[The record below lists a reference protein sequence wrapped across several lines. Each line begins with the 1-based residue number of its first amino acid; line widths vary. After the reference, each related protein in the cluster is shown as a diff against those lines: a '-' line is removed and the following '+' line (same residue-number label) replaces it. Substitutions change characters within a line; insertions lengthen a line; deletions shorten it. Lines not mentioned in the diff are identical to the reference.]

1 MLFAIALGGAVGSV
15 TRYGVGSLFDRGE
28 GAFPVG
34 TLIVNVAGC
43 LLLGFLVR
51 YFTPSSMS
59 AELRAGLT
67 IGFCGGFTTFS
78 TFSLETIRLAES
90 GNWQRAALYVLASVV
105 LSLAALA
112 AGMAAARAFTPLV
125 RS

>member
-1 MLFAIALGGAVGSV
+1 M
-15 TRYGVGSLFDRGE
+15 
-28 GAFPVG
+28 
-34 TLIVNVAGC
+34 
-43 LLLGFLVR
+43 
-51 YFTPSSMS
+51 MS
-59 AELRAGLT
+59 TELRAGLT

-90 GNWQRAALYVLASVV
+90 GNWQRAALYILASVV

-112 AGMAAARAFTPLV
+112 AGMAAARALNPLA

>member
-15 TRYGVGSLFDRGE
+15 TRYGVGTLFDRGE
-28 GAFPVG
+28 GAFPAG

-51 YFTPSSMS
+51 YFTPASMS

-78 TFSLETIRLAES
+78 TFSLETIRLTES

-105 LSLAALA
+105 LSLAALM
-112 AGMAAARAFTPLV
+112 AGMAAARAFTPLA
-125 RS
+125 RP

>member
-1 MLFAIALGGAVGSV
+1 MLFAIALGGAAGSV
-15 TRYGVGSLFDRGE
+15 ARYGVGSFLDRGE

-34 TLIVNVAGC
+34 TLIVNIAGC

-51 YFTPSSMS
+51 YFTGSMMS
-59 AELRAGLT
+59 TELRAGLT

-78 TFSLETIRLAES
+78 TFSLETVRLAES
-90 GNWQRAALYVLASVV
+90 GNWQRAALYILASVV

-112 AGMAAARAFTPLV
+112 AGMAAARAFTPLA

>member
-1 MLFAIALGGAVGSV
+1 MLFAIALGGAAGSV
-15 TRYGVGSLFDRGE
+15 ARYGVGRFFDRGE
-28 GAFPVG
+28 GEFPVG
-34 TLIVNVAGC
+34 TLLVNIAGC

-51 YFTPSSMS
+51 YFNGSTMS
-59 AELRAGLT
+59 TELRAALT

-90 GNWQRAALYVLASVV
+90 GNWQRAALYVFASVV

-112 AGMAAARAFTPLV
+112 AGLAAARAFTPLA

>member
-1 MLFAIALGGAVGSV
+1 MLFAIALGGAAGSV
-15 TRYGVGSLFDRGE
+15 ARYGVGSFLDRSE
-28 GAFPVG
+28 SAFPVG
-34 TLIVNVAGC
+34 TLLVNIAGC

-51 YFTPSSMS
+51 YLSGSAMSS
-59 AELRAGLT
+59 ELRAGLT

-78 TFSLETIRLAES
+78 TFSLETVRLAES

-112 AGMAAARAFTPLV
+112 AGMAAARAFTPLA